1 MSRRRRAWAE
11 LWQLFMYW
19 LSRCFIWLFC
29 KFWFRLGRRGV
40 ALFPRQGPVL
50 VAANHGSYLDPLLLG
65 STVPRRIRFVARGN
79 LGKVPLV
86 GGWMRAVGVI
96 FVPEGSNVRQAME
109 RSIAE
114 LANGKVV
121 AIFPEGS
128 RTQTGEV
135 ESFQRGLLL
144 LLKKSGA
151 TVVPAGIRG
160 SFHAFPPGRTL
171 PRPWRCTVHYG
182 APMAAAEVLAEGGLE
197 ILRQRVSELS
207 DLPLAAVEG
216 ARE

>member
-1 MSRRRRAWAE
+1 
-11 LWQLFMYW
+11 MYW
-19 LSRCFIWLFC
+19 LSYCIIWLFC
-29 KFWFRLGRRGV
+29 KVWFRLGRRGV
-40 ALFPRQGPVL
+40 TQFPQKGPVL
-50 VAANHGSYLDPLLLG
+50 VAANHGSYLDPMLLG
-65 STVPRRIRFVARGN
+65 ASAPRRVRFVARGN
-79 LGKVPLV
+79 LGRVPLL

-114 LANGKVV
+114 LADGKVV

-128 RTQTGEV
+128 RTGTGEV
-135 ESFQRGLLL
+135 DGFQRGILL

-151 TVVPAGIRG
+151 TVVPTGIRG
-160 SFHAFPPGRTL
+160 SFHAFPPGRIL

-182 APMAAAEVLAEGGLE
+182 TPMAAAEVLAEGGLE

-207 DLPLAAVEG
+207 DLPLAATEG
-216 ARE
+216 AIE